1 MRRADDNPR
10 NAMLRKVDLYPQNKI
25 QANTNPFTKNASN
38 IPNTSSTSGTSSV
51 SNISNNSNNQQFKTP
66 GPIQVRNIH
75 SLSNNYI
82 EEDID
87 NEWMQQ
93 VLTTSVGLGEGIYIT
108 AEEDI
113 SFDLWGIYNDDC
125 PHVKKSFDGFF
136 RPSGRD

>member
-10 NAMLRKVDLYPQNKI
+10 SAMLRKVDLYPQNNVHS
-25 QANTNPFTKNASN
+25 NTNPFTKNAS
-38 IPNTSSTSGTSSV
+38 STSNISSISSTSSV
-51 SNISNNSNNQQFKTP
+51 SNISNTSSNQQFKMS

-75 SLSNNYI
+75 SLSNSPI
-82 EEDID
+82 KEDID
-87 NEWMQQ
+87 DEWVQQ
-93 VLTTSVGLGEGIYIT
+93 VLTTSVGFGEGIDIM